1 MVPQLG
7 FVDPIAIH
15 YIYLNDDETSS
26 VVGKYITYL
35 LELKIYLIFTAAM
48 TSGQGYTML
57 SSVISN
63 TSNYASGCTGRF
75 GANSVVA
82 LRRVDSNSIEIIDR
96 NNTRVFLFTNGS
108 STLLGDTCQ
117 IDMIIAQ

>member
-35 LELKIYLIFTAAM
+35 LKLKIYLIFTAAM
-48 TSGQGYTML
+48 TNGQGYTML
-57 SSVISN
+57 SSVTSN
-63 TSNYASGCTGRF
+63 TSNDAMGCTGRF

-96 NNTRVFLFTNGS
+96 NNNRIFLFVNGS
-108 STLLGDTCQ
+108 TTLLGATCQ
-117 IDMIIAQ
+117 IDTIIAQ